1 MRQLPIWIVVAGFV
15 VAAAGCNGG
24 GEPGATATAT
34 VVPTVTAS
42 ATAVVTATS
51 TVVSTSTVTPS
62 VSVTAQPTVGATG
75 TAPVS
80 PTVAPEAAAVEP
92 AREALARWLGPVGD
106 AGSIEVVSV
115 EAVEWPNGC
124 LGLSR
129 AGQMCTEALVPGFRV
144 ALGLGVAVYEVRT
157 DRTGAQVAWAPQ
169 VQILVRFLQSST
181 NVAVFETDD
190 CNEVPT
196 RLVPGTGFG
205 VDLLTLSQGTPV
217 GIAVA
222 DGPQAGM
229 TLLVWVEAP

>member
-106 AGSIEVVSV
+106 AGSIELVSADGVV
-115 EAVEWPNGC
+115 WPNGC

-129 AGQMCTEALVPGFRV
+129 AGVMCTEALVPGYRV
-144 ALGLGVAVYEVRT
+144 MLRLGVATYEVRT
-157 DRTGAQVAWAPQ
+157 DETGRQVRWAPQ
-169 VQILVRFLQSST
+169 VQLLVRF
-181 NVAVFETDD
+181 
-190 CNEVPT
+190 
-196 RLVPGTGFG
+196 
-205 VDLLTLSQGTPV
+205 VDAGLPV
-217 GIAVA
+217 
-222 DGPQAGM
+222 
-229 TLLVWVEAP
+229 LLVRLAPPSGAIEPYPPASPARRFLLQCAPTTYP

>member
-1 MRQLPIWIVVAGFV
+1 MRQLPIWIVVVAF
-15 VAAAGCNGG
+15 VAAAVGCTGG
-24 GEPGATATAT
+24 GEPGATATGT
-34 VVPTVTAS
+34 VVPTVAATGTSAVTATSTVVGRSTVAPSVS
-42 ATAVVTATS
+42 ATAVVTA
-51 TVVSTSTVTPS
+51 
-62 VSVTAQPTVGATG
+62 GATG
-75 TAPVS
+75 TS
-80 PTVAPEAAAVEP
+80 TVAPARPEAAAVEA